1 MPNRLSRFAEGV
13 MEAAWLLALVVTPLF
28 FDIFSARVFEPDKI
42 TLLRSLAL
50 VALAAWLVKLISEG
64 GPRFDVV
71 RSQYAS
77 MRGFVRIPL
86 VIPVAT
92 LVAVYLIATLF
103 SVSPNASLFGSYQR
117 LQGTFTTFSYLILF
131 GVLVANLRRRAQVD
145 RAITLA
151 IFCSLPA
158 SLYGILQHF
167 RQDPLPW
174 GGDTTARVTGSMG
187 NAIFLAAYLIMT
199 APLAL
204 ARVVTSF
211 HGILTDEDP
220 KRLVFNVVRAAIYIF
235 IFAVN
240 LVAIWYTSSRGPW
253 LGLLAGFFIFFVLLS
268 LHWRARRLTLVTI
281 GLAGVMAVFLVLLN
295 IPKGPLESV
304 RQLPGVGRL
313 GNVFETEGGT
323 GKVRVLIW
331 EGVVNLVLP
340 HPPLTQPDGTVDRW
354 NALRPL
360 IGYGPE
366 SLYVAYNRFYPPEL
380 AHLEAR
386 NASPDRSHN
395 ETWDALAFT
404 GIFGLIAYLMLF
416 VTVFYYALKWLGL
429 ITTPARRNAFLGLV
443 VGSGAISAAG
453 FIIWQGPEFFGV
465 GLPFGILIGL
475 IIFLTLYALVA
486 LPRLKDTAPSEAPTA
501 PPDRWQAI
509 ALIGLFSAIVAHYTE
524 IHFGIAIVSTRTH
537 FWIFT
542 GLMMVLGFIVP
553 VPAPAAESA
562 SALKAR
568 RSRARPGTA
577 VEDKPWQEQ
586 WGPVLV
592 GAMMISAVLV
602 TLGFDFITNNGKST
616 QAGKILIDS
625 FTLGSAASGS
635 NRSLAILG
643 MLLITWVAGG
653 ALALLEEPQAAR
665 GRGMWAT
672 VGAGL
677 GVSAAVTLVA
687 YIVMSSHL
695 AAISAIQPTN
705 IPQLLQSAGAVAFTL
720 TIFYMLVG
728 LLLFGLAVALLV
740 EPPPLTTGRSVGRSR
755 SAANNSPLAWVAYI
769 SLPILAIVASVFF
782 NLQVI
787 QSDIVYKT
795 GLQFDD
801 AGTPLAAIP
810 LFEQALKLAP
820 GEDYYYLFL
829 GRSYL
834 NATNAQTD
842 PVQRDALLA
851 RAEEQLKVARG
862 LNPLNTDHTAN
873 LARLNRRWA
882 ELTTDANVRNEH
894 AQASNTYYSEA
905 VQLSPNNA
913 GLWNEWAALEFQVLN
928 DQVTAQK
935 HLDHSL
941 SIDQEFEQTYLL
953 QGDLYST
960 AARTITDTV
969 VQKPIYQKA
978 VDAYKRG
985 IAIAEARG
993 TPAGNLRVNLASAY
1007 VGLGQPADAI
1017 TIYQEVLAKGDSGVN
1032 PWQVYLAISELYAQ
1046 MGNMDQSRA
1055 NAQLALQAAPETD
1068 KASVQAWIDRLP

>member
-1 MPNRLSRFAEGV
+1 MPNRLSRLAEGV
-13 MEAAWLLALVVTPLF
+13 MEAAWLIALVVTPLF

-64 GPRFDVV
+64 GPRFDAV

-77 MRGFVRIPL
+77 LRGFLRVPL
-86 VIPVAT
+86 VVPVAT
-92 LVAVYLIATLF
+92 LVFVYIVATIF
-103 SVSPNASLFGSYQR
+103 SVSPYASLYGSYQR
-117 LQGTFTTFSYLILF
+117 LQGTFSTFSYLMLF
-131 GVLVANLRRRAQVD
+131 VVLVANLRRRAQVD

-151 IFCSLPA
+151 IVCSLPG

-167 RQDPLPW
+167 RLDPLPW

-199 APLAL
+199 SPLAL

-211 HGILTDEDP
+211 HGILTDEEP
-220 KRLVFNVVRAAIYIF
+220 SRLPFNVIRAAIYIF

-253 LGLLAGFFIFFVLLS
+253 LGLLAGFFMFFVLLS

-281 GLAGVMAVFLVLLN
+281 GLAGIMAVFLVLLN
-295 IPKGPLESV
+295 IPNGPLESV

-331 EGVVNLVLP
+331 NGIVRLMLP
-340 HPPLTQPDGTVDRW
+340 HPPIAQPDGTADRW
-354 NALRPL
+354 NAIRPL

-366 SLYVAYNRFYPPEL
+366 ALYVAYNRFYPPDL

-395 ETWDALAFT
+395 ETFDALAFT
-404 GIFGLIAYLMLF
+404 GILGLVAYLMLF
-416 VTVFYYALKWLGL
+416 VAVFYYALKWLGL

-443 VGSGAISAAG
+443 VGGGALSAAG
-453 FIIWQGPEFFGV
+453 FILWQGPEFFGV
-465 GLPFGILIGL
+465 GLPFGMLIGL

-486 LPRLKDTAPSEAPTA
+486 LPRLKEADSTEAPLA
-501 PPDRWQAI
+501 APDRWRAI
-509 ALIGLFSAIVAHYTE
+509 ALIGLFSAIVAHFAE

-537 FWIFT
+537 FWLFT
-542 GLMMVLGFIVP
+542 GLMMVLGFI
-553 VPAPAAESA
+553 APAAAPAVEMSA
-562 SALKAR
+562 AAKAR
-568 RSRARPGTA
+568 RVRARPGASTPEA
-577 VEDKPWQEQ
+577 KPWQEQ

-592 GAMMISAVLV
+592 GGMVIAAVLV

-616 QAGKILIDS
+616 QAGKILVDS
-625 FTLGSAASGS
+625 FTMGPAATGST
-635 NRSLAILG
+635 RSFAILG
-643 MLLITWVAGG
+643 LLLITWLGGG
-653 ALALLEEPQAAR
+653 ALVLLEEPQTAR
-665 GRGMWAT
+665 GRGLWAT

-677 GVSAAVTLVA
+677 GVAAGVTLIA
-687 YIVMSSHL
+687 YIAMSSQL
-695 AAISAIQPTN
+695 AAISSIQPTN

-720 TIFYMLVG
+720 TVFYILLGLVLVG
-728 LLLFGLAVALLV
+728 LAAALII
-740 EPPPLTTGRSVGRSR
+740 EPPAATGRSVGRNR
-755 SAANNSPLAWVAYI
+755 GLANASPVALLAYV
-769 SLPILAIVASVFF
+769 SLPILAVAATVFL

-787 QSDIVYKT
+787 QADIVYKT

-801 AGTPLAAIP
+801 AGSPLAAIP
-810 LFEQALKLAP
+810 LFERALDLAP

-842 PVQRDALLA
+842 PAQREALLA

-882 ELTTDANVRNEH
+882 ELSADAAVRATH
-894 AQASNTYYSEA
+894 AEASRVYYSQA

-928 DQVTAQK
+928 DLASAQT
-935 HLDHSL
+935 HLDQSM

-960 AARTITDTV
+960 QARAITDTV
-969 VQKPIYQKA
+969 AQKPLFEQAIA
-978 VDAYKRG
+978 AYEKG
-985 IAIAEARG
+985 ITVAEARG
-993 TPAGNLRVNLASAY
+993 TPAGNLRVNLASAH
-1007 VGLGQPADAI
+1007 VGLGQPEKAI
-1017 TIYQEVLAKGDSGVN
+1017 AIYQEILSKADGGVN
-1032 PWQVYLAISELYAQ
+1032 SWEVYLAISQLYAQ
-1046 MGNMDQSRA
+1046 MGNMDQARA
-1055 NAQLALQAAPETD
+1055 NAQLALQAAPDTD
-1068 KASVQAWIDRLP
+1068 KANVQSWIDRLP